1 VKVQIEVKMKP
12 EERRQETDEEFLA
25 RLAARRA
32 KRLEDA
38 KPKLTLNVSPRI
50 AEAVKADPDSVK
62 VAVKSTDETVV
73 VERARPREIIE
84 VLEVDGMG
92 RPKLVRRVDCA
103 TGDVGLFEMAGG
115 YRPQNV
121 AWHEYN
127 ALDGLRRPGDE

>member
-1 VKVQIEVKMKP
+1 MKP
-12 EERRQETDEEFLA
+12 EEKRQETDEEFLA
-25 RLAARRA
+25 RLAVRRA

-50 AEAVKADPDSVK
+50 VEAVKADPDSVK

-92 RPKLVRRVDCA
+92 RPKLLRRVDCA
-103 TGDVGLFEMAGG
+103 TGDVGLIEMGG
-115 YRPQNV
+115 GHRLQPG
-121 AWHEYN
+121 ARHEYN
-127 ALDGLRRPGDE
+127 PLDGLERPGE